1 MFSDHDGA
9 GVASSHEDA
18 AQVTVV
24 KADDMPIALPAS
36 FQTPAPAVYP
46 PSPGQ
51 RGWGLTAT
59 LVLIDMAMVAASFYA
74 SWVVRYQAEVGP
86 EIEDVNYVAFS
97 VFAPLILL
105 LVPVTLLLF
114 AAGGLYRSRRG
125 TEWFDDIPSVL
136 KNTALAVMSLYA
148 GVALLRYPA
157 TSRLTFILAWLLA
170 FGFVVVGRAFVQ
182 LVTSELHRRGV
193 GVERLLVV
201 GGNNLGR
208 IIMQNLAARAH
219 LGYQVVGFVDDDRL
233 GDFGRFRHLGGLDE
247 VERLAVDEQIDQ
259 VIVALP
265 AASHAAI
272 LRIVDHCRQGQ
283 VSFKIVPDLYEMSL
297 SRVDVDTV
305 SGIPLIGLKDVSIQG
320 WNAVTKRVIDILV
333 SGLALLVAAP
343 LMGLIALAIR
353 LESRGPVF
361 YPNTRIG
368 KGGQPFTMY
377 KFRSM
382 RQDADQQRV
391 ALLEKKDG
399 DNRLFKDRKD
409 PRRTRMGAII
419 RRWSLDELPQFWN
432 VFVGDMSVVGPRP
445 QIPPEVANYE
455 DWHFKRL
462 AVSPGLTGLWQVSGR
477 SELTFD
483 EMVIY
488 DIYYIENWS
497 LGLDFRI
504 LLRTIPAVLYGRGA
518 F

>member
-1 MFSDHDGA
+1 MTIVEPSGRAPTPAVQPSRPNDRAEGPPPARRDWVLTAVLVLADTATICLAYFTSWA
-9 GVASSHEDA
+9 IRYVAEIGPQIEDA
-18 AQVTVV
+18 
-24 KADDMPIALPAS
+24 
-36 FQTPAPAVYP
+36 
-46 PSPGQ
+46 
-51 RGWGLTAT
+51 
-59 LVLIDMAMVAASFYA
+59 
-74 SWVVRYQAEVGP
+74 
-86 EIEDVNYVAFS
+86 NYVEFGI
-97 VFAPLILL
+97 FAPLLIGLI
-105 LVPVTLLLF
+105 PATLLTF
-114 AAGGLYRSRRG
+114 AMSGLYRQRRG
-125 TEWFDDIPSVL
+125 TEWFDDIPSVF
-136 KNTALAVMSLYA
+136 KSSALATMSIFA

-170 FGFVVVGRAFVQ
+170 FTFVVAGRALVQ
-182 LVTSELHRRGV
+182 LVATLLHRRGI
-193 GVERLLVV
+193 GVERVLVV

-208 IIMQNLAARAH
+208 IIMQSIANRAH
-219 LGYQVVGFVDDDRL
+219 LGYQVIGFVDDDRAD
-233 GDFGRFRHLGGLDE
+233 DFGRFRHLGGLDD
-247 VERLAVDEQIDQ
+247 VERLADQERVDQ

-265 AASHAAI
+265 SASHAAI

-283 VSFKIVPDLYEMSL
+283 VSFKLVPDLYEMSL

-320 WNAVTKRVIDILV
+320 WNAVTKRGLDIAL
-333 SGLALLVAAP
+333 SALALLALSPILAVIAV
-343 LMGLIALAIR
+343 LIK
-353 LESRGPVF
+353 LESRGPIL
-361 YPNTRIG
+361 YQHTRIG
-368 KGGQPFTMY
+368 RNRQPFTMF

-382 RQDADQQRV
+382 RQNADRQRA
-391 ALLEKKDG
+391 ALVEETDG
-399 DNRLFKDRKD
+399 DRRLFKDRKD
-409 PRRTRMGAII
+409 PRITRVGAVI

-432 VFVGDMSVVGPRP
+432 VLIGDMSVIGPRP

-455 DWHFKRL
+455 DWHYKRL

-504 LLRTIPAVLYGRGA
+504 LLRTIPAVLQGRGA

>member
-1 MFSDHDGA
+1 M
-9 GVASSHEDA
+9 
-18 AQVTVV
+18 TVV
-24 KADDMPIALPAS
+24 EPSGRIPSATRSASTIAERNDGPSGGRRAWVLTAVLLVADALTIALA
-36 FQTPAPAVYP
+36 
-46 PSPGQ
+46 
-51 RGWGLTAT
+51 
-59 LVLIDMAMVAASFYA
+59 FYA
-74 SWVVRYQAEVGP
+74 SWATRYLAEIGP
-86 EIEDVNYVAFS
+86 EIEETNFVPFS
-97 VFAPLILL
+97 VFAPLLAGLIPLT
-105 LVPVTLLLF
+105 LVTF
-114 AAGGLYRSRRG
+114 AMTGLYRQRRG
-125 TEWFDDIPSVL
+125 TEWFDDIPGVFRS
-136 KNTALAVMSLYA
+136 TALATMSVFA

-170 FGFVVVGRAFVQ
+170 FVCVIAGRALVQ
-182 LVTSELHRRGV
+182 LVSSLLYRKGI
-193 GVERLLVV
+193 GVERVLVV

-208 IIMQNLAARAH
+208 IIMQSLAARGH
-219 LGYQVVGFVDDDRL
+219 LGYQVVGFVDDDRA

-247 VERLAVDEQIDQ
+247 VERLADEERIDQ

-265 AASHAAI
+265 SASHAAI

-283 VSFKIVPDLYEMSL
+283 VSFKLVPDLYEMSL

-320 WNAVTKRVIDILV
+320 WNAFTKRAIDVLV
-333 SGLALLVAAP
+333 SSLALLALSPLLLVIAA
-343 LMGLIALAIR
+343 LIK
-353 LESRGPVF
+353 LESRGPIL
-361 YPNTRIG
+361 YRHTRIG
-368 KGGQPFTMY
+368 RSRHPFMML

-382 RQDADQQRV
+382 RQDADQLRAAMV
-391 ALLEKKDG
+391 TETDG
-399 DNRLFKDRKD
+399 DNRLFKDRQD
-409 PRRTRMGAII
+409 PRRTRVGAFI

-432 VFVGDMSVVGPRP
+432 VLVGDMSVVGPRP

-455 DWHFKRL
+455 EWHYKRL

-504 LLRTIPAVLYGRGA
+504 LLRTIPAVLQGRGA

>member
-1 MFSDHDGA
+1 MFSEHDGA
-9 GVASSHEDA
+9 GVASSNADA
-18 AQVTVV
+18 EPMTIV
-24 KADDMPIALPAS
+24 KPGDVPVALPAS
-36 FQTPAPAVYP
+36 IRP
-46 PSPGQ
+46 PEPSAFPPVAGR
-51 RGWGLTAT
+51 RGWVATAA
-59 LVLIDMAMVAASFYA
+59 LVLVDTLMVAASFYA
-74 SWVVRYQAEVGP
+74 SWAVRYQAEIGP

-97 VFAPLILL
+97 VFAPLILV

-114 AAGGLYRSRRG
+114 AAGGLYRARRG

-136 KNTALAVMSLYA
+136 KNTALAAMTLYA

-157 TSRLTFILAWLLA
+157 NSRLTFILAWLLA
-170 FGFVVVGRAFVQ
+170 FVFIVTGRAIVQ
-182 LVTSELHRRGV
+182 VVTSELHRRGI

-208 IIMQNLAARAH
+208 IIMQSLAARGH

-233 GDFGRFRHLGGLDE
+233 GNFGRFRHLGGLDE

-320 WNAVTKRVIDILV
+320 WNALTKRAIDILV
-333 SGLALLVAAP
+333 SGLALLVCSP
-343 LMGLIALAIR
+343 LLGLIALAIR
-353 LESRGPVF
+353 LESKGPVM

-368 KGGQPFTMY
+368 KSGQPFTML

-382 RQDADQQRV
+382 RQDADAQRV
-391 ALLEKKDG
+391 ALLEKQEG

-409 PRRTRMGAII
+409 PRRTRVGAII
-419 RRWSLDELPQFWN
+419 PRWPTT
-432 VFVGDMSVVGPRP
+432 
-445 QIPPEVANYE
+445 
-455 DWHFKRL
+455 K
-462 AVSPGLTGLWQVSGR
+462 TGTSSGWPSR
-477 SELTFD
+477 Q
-483 EMVIY
+483 
-488 DIYYIENWS
+488 
-497 LGLDFRI
+497 
-504 LLRTIPAVLYGRGA
+504 A
-518 F
+518 

>member
-1 MFSDHDGA
+1 
-9 GVASSHEDA
+9 V
-18 AQVTVV
+18 
-24 KADDMPIALPAS
+24 I
-36 FQTPAPAVYP
+36 
-46 PSPGQ
+46 
-51 RGWGLTAT
+51 
-59 LVLIDMAMVAASFYA
+59 
-74 SWVVRYQAEVGP
+74 
-86 EIEDVNYVAFS
+86 
-97 VFAPLILL
+97 
-105 LVPVTLLLF
+105 
-114 AAGGLYRSRRG
+114 
-125 TEWFDDIPSVL
+125 
-136 KNTALAVMSLYA
+136 
-148 GVALLRYPA
+148 
-157 TSRLTFILAWLLA
+157 
-170 FGFVVVGRAFVQ
+170 
-182 LVTSELHRRGV
+182 
-193 GVERLLVV
+193 
-201 GGNNLGR
+201 
-208 IIMQNLAARAH
+208 
-219 LGYQVVGFVDDDRL
+219 GFVDDDRL
-233 GDFGRFRHLGGLDE
+233 GDFGRFRHLGGLDD
-247 VERLAVDEQIDQ
+247 VERLAGEEEIDQ

-320 WNAVTKRVIDILV
+320 WNALTKRAIDLLV
-333 SGLALLVAAP
+333 SGLALLVLSP
-343 LMGLIALAIR
+343 LMGLIALLIR
-353 LESRGPVF
+353 LESKGPVF

-368 KGGQPFTMY
+368 KDGEPFTML

-382 RQDADQQRV
+382 RQDADQMRT
-391 ALLEKKDG
+391 ALLERKDG

-409 PRRTRMGAII
+409 PRRTRVGTVI

-432 VFVGDMSVVGPRP
+432 VFRGDMSVVGPRP

-455 DWHFKRL
+455 DWHYKRL

-504 LLRTIPAVLYGRGA
+504 LLRTIPAVLHGRGA